1 MTTAKATPEVTAEA
15 EAAAPKAKKAAI
27 ETTAAP
33 QPVRAAVTD
42 GLKKASKAFAET
54 KAFSKNNLEAL
65 TASASAATKGARAL
79 GERSVG
85 FTKARIETN
94 LAAAQSLNGAKS
106 INDVLDIQHA
116 FAKGA
121 VDAYTTEF
129 ARLSE
134 TVSGA
139 FRDAV
144 KPLSARATTLYT
156 RFTPA
161 R

>member
-1 MTTAKATPEVTAEA
+1 MTTAKATPEVAAEA
-15 EAAAPKAKKAAI
+15 EAATPKAKKAAV

-42 GLKKASKAFAET
+42 GLKKASKAFSET
-54 KAFSKNNLEAL
+54 KAFSKNNLDAL
-65 TASASAATKGARAL
+65 TASASAASKGARAL
-79 GERSVG
+79 SELSVG

-94 LAAAQSLNGAKS
+94 LTAAKSLTGAKN
-106 INDVLDIQHA
+106 INEVLDIQHA

-121 VDAYTTEF
+121 VEAYTSEF

-139 FRDAV
+139 FREAV
-144 KPLSARATTLYT
+144 KPLSTRATTLYT
-156 RFTPA
+156 HFTPA

>member
-1 MTTAKATPEVTAEA
+1 MTTAKTTPEAAAEA
-15 EAAAPKAKKAAI
+15 EAPKAKKTA

-54 KAFSKNNLEAL
+54 KAFSKDNLDAL

-85 FTKARIETN
+85 FTKARIETT
-94 LAAAQSLNGAKS
+94 LSAAKSLNGAKN

-121 VDAYTTEF
+121 VEAYTAEF

-139 FRDAV
+139 FRDTF